1 MFAPSLIVLID
12 KAAACHVEIKRL
24 NFFEFASLVS
34 STVAEFAS
42 CNCIDYNTAIF
53 ILSKLDR
60 VWYSYRRNTDW
71 GNVIESLYLK
81 SEINALFFI
90 IFYFEDSV
98 DSIPTL

>member
-1 MFAPSLIVLID
+1 MEIREKAKIKTKTRLVFAPSLIVLID

-24 NFFEFASLVS
+24 NFFDFASLVS

-71 GNVIESLYLK
+71 GNVIAK
-81 SEINALFFI
+81 PVSE
-90 IFYFEDSV
+90 V
-98 DSIPTL
+98 